1 MILIAHRGNTEG
13 PRPEKENNPRY
24 IDRAIDLGYDVEVD
38 IWGSFDTELHL
49 GHDEPQFKIEPE
61 WIFKR
66 AHKLWIHTKDIPALF
81 TFSQQVMGMRA
92 FWHQEDRYTI
102 TTNGFLWTYPGAI
115 LTPRSICVM
124 PERVQDL
131 YTEEEIKNCA
141 GICSD
146 FISRYK

>member
-13 PRPEKENNPRY
+13 PRKEKENHPQY
-24 IDRAIDLGYDVEVD
+24 IDRALNLGYDVEVD
-38 IWGSFDTELHL
+38 VWGSFDTKLFL
-49 GHDEPQFKIEPE
+49 GHDEPQFQIPPE
-61 WIFKR
+61 WIFER
-66 AHKLWIHTKDIPALF
+66 AHKLWIHAKDLPSLF
-81 TFSQQVMGMRA
+81 TFSQQAAGIKT

-124 PERVQDL
+124 PEKTPEVYSAEDL
-131 YTEEEIKNCA
+131 QKCA

-146 FISRYK
+146 FISEYK